1 MKLPSNMALAAFVL
15 AGIGLIGAIVL
26 AAMSKTIPANLW
38 TVTLAALAGGAGI
51 SIPSTPAA
59 PVAVPPAPPAP

>member
-1 MKLPSNMALAAFVL
+1 MAFAAFVL

-26 AAMSKTIPANLW
+26 AAMSKTIPSNLW

-51 SIPSTPAA
+51 ALPTP
-59 PVAVPPAPPAP
+59 PPPPAP

>member
-1 MKLPSNMALAAFVL
+1 MKSSMALAAFVL
-15 AGIGLIGAIVL
+15 AGIGLVGAIVL

-51 SIPSTPAA
+51 SMPAT
-59 PVAVPPAPPAP
+59 PVASTAPPASAPPG